1 VTATTGVA
9 FTRVT
14 VVAPTRRFDLALP
27 SDVAFADLL
36 PTLLRIAGE
45 DAIAGSATGWVLHRL
60 GQRPFDNQQSATTYS
75 VRDGEVLYL
84 AVADAAVREIVF
96 DDVAEAIARNA
107 RTESARWV
115 PSTTR
120 TFGVAAAGTILAL
133 TSLVC
138 LFAGPS
144 LVWSAIAGG
153 MAVLLL
159 GTGIILSRAF
169 GDSRIGALF
178 GFTALPYAFIAGL
191 FAPGEVDTLGALG
204 NAHLLSGFT
213 TITLAA
219 MIAMVGISDAVHL
232 FLGTTAAGTLGAIGA
247 LVVAASDLDPAG
259 AAALVAGAATTL
271 TPLLPPVSLRLAQ
284 LPLPHIPTDP
294 DDVRHDEQPA
304 YDATLLDQAHAADQF
319 LTGLVSAT
327 AIVVAVCDLA
337 LVLEGGT
344 WGFVLV
350 TVMSLSLML
359 RARHLPGLGQRLVLL
374 IAGLLGLLIVAG
386 GIFVGAG
393 QTLQIFLLIGG
404 VTVGAICL
412 LVGLRWPNARR
423 SPQWASI
430 AHLTELLLV
439 VSIFPIALA
448 VLDAYG
454 WARALF
460 G

>member
-45 DAIAGSATGWVLHRL
+45 DSIAGSATGWVLHRL
-60 GQRPFDNQQSATTYS
+60 GQHPFDNQQSATTYS
-75 VRDGEVLYL
+75 LRDGEVLYL
-84 AVADAAVREIVF
+84 AVAEAAVREIVF

-107 RTESARWV
+107 KSESARWA
-115 PSTTR
+115 PTTTR
-120 TFGVAAAGTILAL
+120 TFGAAAAGTLVAL

-144 LVWSAIAGG
+144 MVWSAIAGG
-153 MAVLLL
+153 LAVLLL
-159 GTGIILSRAF
+159 GTGVVLSRAF

-191 FAPGEVDTLGALG
+191 FAPGDVDALSQLG
-204 NAHLLSGFT
+204 NPHLLSGFT

-247 LVVAASDLDPAG
+247 LVIAASDLEPAG
-259 AAALVAGAATTL
+259 AAALVAGAATAL
-271 TPLLPPVSLRLAQ
+271 TPLLPAVSLRLAQ

-327 AIVVAVCDLA
+327 AIVVAVCDVM
-337 LVLEGGT
+337 LVAEGGA
-344 WGFVLV
+344 WGSVLV
-350 TVMSLSLML
+350 VVMSLSLML

-374 IAGLLGLLIVAG
+374 IAGLIGLIVVSG
-386 GIFVGAG
+386 GVFVVAG
-393 QTLQIFLLIGG
+393 QPLRIFLLIGG
-404 VTVGAICL
+404 VLIGAISL

-423 SPQWASI
+423 SPQWASL
-430 AHLTELLLV
+430 AHLAELLLV
-439 VSIFPIALA
+439 VAIFPIALA

>member
-1 VTATTGVA
+1 MTATTGVS

-27 SDVAFADLL
+27 SDVALADLL

-45 DAIAGSATGWVLHRL
+45 DAIAGSATGWALHRL
-60 GQRPFDNQQSATTYS
+60 GHLPFDNQQSSATYS

-84 AVADAAVREIVF
+84 EVADAAVREIVF
-96 DDVAEAIARNA
+96 DDVAEAISRNA
-107 RTESARWV
+107 ITESARWL
-115 PSTTR
+115 PLTTR
-120 TFGVAAAGTILAL
+120 AFGVAAAGTLVALA
-133 TSLVC
+133 SLVC

-144 LVWSAIAGG
+144 LVWSTIAGG
-153 MAVLLL
+153 LAVLLV
-159 GTGIILSRAF
+159 GTGIVLSRAF

-191 FAPGEVDTLGALG
+191 FAPGEIATLGELG

-247 LVVAASDLDPAG
+247 LVVAASDLEPAG
-259 AAALVAGAATTL
+259 AAALVAGVAVAL
-271 TPLLPPVSLRLAQ
+271 TPLLPAASLRLAQ

-319 LTGLVSAT
+319 LTGLVSAS
-327 AIVVAVCDLA
+327 AIVVAVCDLL
-337 LVLEGGT
+337 LVVEGGT

-350 TVMSLSLML
+350 IVMSLSLML

-374 IAGLLGLLIVAG
+374 IAGFFGLLVAAAG
-386 GIFVGAG
+386 VFVEGG
-393 QTLQIFLLIGG
+393 QTLRIFLLVGG
-404 VTVGAICL
+404 IAVGAL
-412 LVGLRWPNARR
+412 ALVVGLRWPTARR

-430 AHLTELLLV
+430 AHLVELLLV
-439 VSIFPIALA
+439 VAIIPIALA

>member
-1 VTATTGVA
+1 MTATTGVA

-27 SDVAFADLL
+27 SDVAFGNLL

-45 DAIAGSATGWVLHRL
+45 DAIAGSATGWSLHRL
-60 GQRPFDNQQSATTYS
+60 GQRPFDNQQSPTTYS

-84 AVADAAVREIVF
+84 EVADSAVREIVF

-107 RTESARWV
+107 GAESARWR
-115 PSTTR
+115 PMTTR
-120 TFGVAAAGTILAL
+120 GFGVAAAGTIVALA
-133 TSLVC
+133 SLVC
-138 LFAGPS
+138 LFSGPS
-144 LVWSAIAGG
+144 VLWSGIAGG
-153 MAVLLL
+153 LAALLL
-159 GTGIILSRAF
+159 STGVVLSRAF

-191 FAPGEVDTLGALG
+191 FAPGEVTSLAELG

-213 TITLAA
+213 TITFAA
-219 MIAMVGISDAVHL
+219 MVAMVGISDAVHL

-247 LVVAASDLDPAG
+247 LVVAASDLEPAG
-259 AAALVAGAATTL
+259 AAALVAGVATAL
-271 TPLLPPVSLRLAQ
+271 TPLLPAVSLRLAQ

-319 LTGLVSAT
+319 LTGLVSAS
-327 AIVVAVCDLA
+327 AIVVAVCDLL

-344 WGFVLV
+344 WGVVLV
-350 TVMSLSLML
+350 VVMSLSLML

-374 IAGLLGLLIVAG
+374 ISGLIGLFLVSG
-386 GIFVGAG
+386 GVFVGAD
-393 QTLQIFLLIGG
+393 QTLRIFLLVGG
-404 VTVGAICL
+404 ILIGAISL
-412 LVGLRWPNARR
+412 VVGLRWPTARR
-423 SPQWASI
+423 SPQWASF
-430 AHLTELLLV
+430 AHLLELLLV
-439 VSIFPIALA
+439 VAIFPIALA